1 MNINGKY
8 ILYGAGNRGRFALKY
23 LGVKNVI
30 CFCDNGIKSRSGGGW
45 NSYLPTGFQK
55 YLSMGK

>member
-23 LGVKNVI
+23 LGVENVI
-30 CFCDNGIKSRSGGGW
+30 CFCDNGIKSRSV
-45 NSYLPTGFQK
+45 
-55 YLSMGK
+55 